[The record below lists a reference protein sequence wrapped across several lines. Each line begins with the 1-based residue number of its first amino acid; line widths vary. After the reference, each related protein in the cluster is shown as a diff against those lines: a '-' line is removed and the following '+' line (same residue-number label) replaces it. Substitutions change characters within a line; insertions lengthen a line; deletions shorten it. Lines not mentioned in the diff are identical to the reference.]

1 MGSYSKRWNGPSVF
15 LPSPLPLILTH
26 SSTLTHPHSFPPQK
40 NRYVSPKDTS
50 SSNPENPKPESLIIS
65 LGRLLTRPAD
75 SPEVER
81 ERKEIFTALEAEQI
95 NGVPTYVNC
104 FRNNESRNGFRTW
117 TGIMLQGVRLSLVSF
132 LSFGE
137 ESLMMESFF

>member
-1 MGSYSKRWNGPSVF
+1 MVRPS
-15 LPSPLPLILTH
+15 SSLPLSP
-26 SSTLTHPHSFPPQK
+26 SSSLTHPHSLIHIPFPPKKQICLPE
-40 NRYVSPKDTS
+40 RYLLLKSR
-50 SSNPENPKPESLIIS
+50 ESEARIS

-117 TGIMLQGVRLSLVSF
+117 TGIMLQGVRPF
-132 LSFGE
+132 LSFFLFSGRV
-137 ESLMMESFF
+137 